1 MAPAALVA
9 VTGLF
14 SLLPGWTAALHSP
27 IVDSP
32 PLGAAPIPAGTL
44 SSGTLP
50 GTLTPVAAS
59 ITELET
65 RAFLEAH
72 DGDPARA
79 QEALDLKT
87 SWRHAQGRVTIAH
100 VAPFYRS
107 EGYTVALEGLVD
119 SEGNPLVFANGM
131 PHGSPEEVSSQVMYA
146 NERVIAQCEALGTP
160 SLRATTIVN
169 VRANSFRFPDRACR
183 AALSMQVCAPRVGRV
198 VPPSSECSAVLPRS
212 QSRQ

>member
-27 IVDSP
+27 IIDSP
-32 PLGAAPIPAGTL
+32 PLGAARIPAGTL

-107 EGYTVALEGLVD
+107 EGIQ
-119 SEGNPLVFANGM
+119 
-131 PHGSPEEVSSQVMYA
+131 SPSRVSSTV
-146 NERVIAQCEALGTP
+146 
-160 SLRATTIVN
+160 RATRSCLRTGCRT
-169 VRANSFRFPDRACR
+169 VRRRR
-183 AALSMQVCAPRVGRV
+183 
-198 VPPSSECSAVLPRS
+198 
-212 QSRQ
+212 